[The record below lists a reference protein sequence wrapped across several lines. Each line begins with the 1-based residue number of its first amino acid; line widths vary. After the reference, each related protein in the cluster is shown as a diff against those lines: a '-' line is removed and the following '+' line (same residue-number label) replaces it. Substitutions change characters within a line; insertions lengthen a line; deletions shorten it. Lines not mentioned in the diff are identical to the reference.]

1 MRPVFAVYSTFLQR
15 AYDQL
20 IHDAAL
26 GDLHLVLAV
35 DRAGIVGAD
44 GETHQGVFDVSM
56 LNSIPN
62 TTVFSP
68 TYFDGLRM
76 SMYEALYNQ
85 ECLAVVRYPRGG
97 ELYKPE
103 GFGEESTDYNIYG
116 DINADYL
123 IVTYGRMFS
132 YAAKAREL
140 LKEQGVNVC
149 LLKLCKIKP
158 INPETVEYAKGFKS
172 VWFFE
177 EGIKNGGIARTFSDK
192 LTHVGFT
199 GNYHL
204 KAIHDKF
211 VKQMSVNEA
220 LKMLKLDSEGMTE
233 VVIKDLANE
242 KKT

>member
-1 MRPVFAVYSTFLQR
+1 MFSAPTTSF
-15 AYDQL
+15 
-20 IHDAAL
+20 HDAAL
-26 GDLHLVLAV
+26 GNLHLVLAV

-56 LNSIPN
+56 LNSIPR
-62 TTVFSP
+62 TTIYSP
-68 TYFDGLRM
+68 TYFDGLRGTL
-76 SMYEALYNQ
+76 YNALYGD
-85 ECLAVVRYPRGG
+85 EGLAVVRYPRGG
-97 ELYKPE
+97 ELFKPDD
-103 GFGEESTDYNIYG
+103 FGAEDIDYNICG
-116 DINADYL
+116 NKDADYL

-132 YAAKAREL
+132 YAARAREI
-140 LKEQGVNVC
+140 LKEQGIDVC

-158 INPETVEYAKGFKS
+158 INPKTVEFAKRFKS

-204 KAIHDKF
+204 WAIHDEF

-220 LKMLKLDSEGMTE
+220 LKMLKLDSDGMCE
-233 VVIKDLANE
+233 VVTKDLNDE